1 MSMNWLLR
9 AAGGVAVSLLLSA
22 AASAGAM
29 EDWQAAYD
37 AEMAGDLDI
46 AIHHYSRAIR
56 SGELPQREL
65 ARVFRGRGNTHYA
78 SGDMAEALSDFETAI
93 RVDPTYAAALVSR
106 GVIRHEAGDYEAA
119 IADYDDALTEDPDY
133 ALAHAN
139 RGNALAALGYIED
152 AIRDLRTA
160 YALGYRVPW
169 LVETLQGLD
178 AVPEEIR

>member
-1 MSMNWLLR
+1 MNWLLR
-9 AAGGVAVSLLLSA
+9 AAGSIALSLLLSA
-22 AASAGAM
+22 TASAGAV

-46 AIHHYSRAIR
+46 AIYHYSRAIR

-78 SGDMAEALSDFETAI
+78 TGDKHEALNDFETAI
-93 RVDPTYAAALVSR
+93 RIDPTYAAALVSR
-106 GVIRHEAGDYEAA
+106 GVIRHEAANYEAA
-119 IADYDDALTEDPDY
+119 IADYDAALGEDPDY

-139 RGNALAALGYIED
+139 RGNALAALGYVED
-152 AIRDLRTA
+152 AIRDLRKA

-169 LVETLQGLD
+169 LVETLEGLD
-178 AVPEEIR
+178 ALPEENR

>member
-1 MSMNWLLR
+1 MNWVLR
-9 AAGGVAVSLLLSA
+9 VAGGLAVSLFLSA

-78 SGDMAEALSDFETAI
+78 SGDMTEALNDFETAI

-106 GVIRHEAGDYEAA
+106 GVIRHEAADYEAA
-119 IADYDDALTEDPDY
+119 ITDYDAALAQDPDY

-169 LVETLQGLD
+169 LVETLEGLD
-178 AVPEEIR
+178 ALPEEIR